1 MREFSIATGTS
12 VIAANSYE
20 SAAIATGLFDAARRP
35 VINVGHY
42 GEEANYNV
50 YITDIE
56 YSGGQWQFKV
66 RRSIGAGQDEIT
78 NFFWKVISVNPKFPD
93 AGTPV
98 VPITEA

>member
-50 YITDIE
+50 YITDIDYIVE
-56 YSGGQWQFKV
+56 IIKGKESYFQVAQRILRNNTGGVFDL
-66 RRSIGAGQDEIT
+66 G
-78 NFFWKVISVNPKFPD
+78 
-93 AGTPV
+93 
-98 VPITEA
+98 